1 MTILDLY
8 RALSDIVEYYN
19 YTWADKVRIKDVDG
33 NLYEID
39 GIHIEFGDYI
49 SILLGGEVDV
59 HSHSPRR

>member
-19 YTWADKVRIKDVDG
+19 YTWADKVRIKDGDG
-33 NLYEID
+33 NLYELD
-39 GIHIEFGDYI
+39 GIDIEFGDYI
-49 SILLGGEVDV
+49 SIRLGGEIDV